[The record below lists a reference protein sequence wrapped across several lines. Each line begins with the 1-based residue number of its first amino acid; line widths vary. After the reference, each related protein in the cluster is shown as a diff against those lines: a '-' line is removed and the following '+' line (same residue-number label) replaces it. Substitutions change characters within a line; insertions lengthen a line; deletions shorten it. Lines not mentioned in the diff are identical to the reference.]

1 MSHIWFW
8 RIKSKYR
15 SCLKFKL
22 SPRFLFCWWFKAF
35 FWFSL
40 TKWAFIDAMSSDSY
54 MTTWKRSKD
63 DHGEYEPIRKSTV
76 HDVSHFQYFSYILN
90 VMSFIYFLQ
99 LNITFL
105 EYLNY
110 RNSTLA
116 KLRYSAWF
124 LIIYILYIFK
134 FLLYTNKIHYMHEV
148 WLFFKLWITMMKW

>member
-1 MSHIWFW
+1 MSKLMSLKKVSHIWFW
-8 RIKSKYR
+8 RIKFKYR

-40 TKWAFIDAMSSDSY
+40 TKWAFINAMSSDSY

-105 EYLNY
+105 EYLNN
-110 RNSTLA
+110 RNSTFA

-124 LIIYILYIFK
+124 LII
-134 FLLYTNKIHYMHEV
+134 
-148 WLFFKLWITMMKW
+148 